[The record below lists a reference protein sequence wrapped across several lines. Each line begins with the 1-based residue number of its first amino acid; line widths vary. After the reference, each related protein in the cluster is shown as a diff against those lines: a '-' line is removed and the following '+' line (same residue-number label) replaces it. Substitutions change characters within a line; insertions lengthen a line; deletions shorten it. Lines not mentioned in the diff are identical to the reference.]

1 MMARQPYMVGEKG
14 PEMVVPN
21 KSSYVVPNN
30 KLGGGG
36 GTSLNVTVNAEDPGA
51 EGRIR
56 TMIERDMAPQIIEA
70 ATGRTLNRLSRPQ
83 FA

>member
-1 MMARQPYMVGEKG
+1 M
-14 PEMVVPN
+14 
-21 KSSYVVPNN
+21 
-30 KLGGGG
+30 GGGG
-36 GTSLNVTVNAEDPGA
+36 GMSLSVNINAEDPGA

-70 ATGRTLNRLSRPQ
+70 ATGNTMNRLQRPR

>member
-14 PEMVVPN
+14 PEMVVPS

-36 GTSLNVTVNAEDPGA
+36 GMSLSLTINAEDPGA

-56 TMIERDMAPQIIEA
+56 TMIEREMAPQIIEA
-70 ATGRTLNRLSRPQ
+70 ATGRTLSRLSRPA

>member
-1 MMARQPYMVGEKG
+1 MMARQPYMVGERG
-14 PEMVVPN
+14 PEMVVPS

-36 GTSLNVTVNAEDPGA
+36 GMSLSVNINAEDPGA

-56 TMIERDMAPQIIEA
+56 TMVERELAPQIIQA
-70 ATGRTLNRLSRPQ
+70 AMGRTINQLSRPS

>member
-1 MMARQPYMVGEKG
+1 MMARQPYLVGEKG
-14 PEMVVPN
+14 PELVVPS
-21 KSSYVVPNN
+21 KSGYVVPNN

-36 GTSLNVTVNAEDPGA
+36 GVSLNVNINAEDPGA

-56 TMIERDMAPQIIEA
+56 TMIERDMAPQIIQA
-70 ATGRTLNRLSRPQ
+70 AMGRTMSNLRRPS